1 MEPQQLV
8 SFFEFTPNQRQMMH
22 QLLDDLTEVLAEW
35 KFNDPANKE
44 LHMLQHAAVSGK
56 RQQLK
61 ELLAYDT
68 NAQAIANEI
77 AEERKAEQFVQPE

>member
-1 MEPQQLV
+1 MDQQLV
-8 SFFEFTPNQRQMMH
+8 SFFEFTPNQRRMMH

-44 LHMLQHAAVSGK
+44 LYMLQHAAISGK

-61 ELLAYDT
+61 ELLAYDM
-68 NAQAIANEI
+68 NAQEVANAA
-77 AEERKAEQFVQPE
+77 AEERKAEQFTQPE